1 MLSARDL
8 ACSLVDIVG
17 GVEIKNIS
25 NWSDGGGQRCL
36 FLLFK
41 LSLVSL
47 KQESFP
53 GDITMR
59 ASIGWLREH
68 ELKFDFPLLCVNK
81 LNHGAAFYREKSLV
95 IKFSS

>member
-1 MLSARDL
+1 MAEVNVV
-8 ACSLVDIVG
+8 CF
-17 GVEIKNIS
+17 
-25 NWSDGGGQRCL
+25 
-36 FLLFK
+36 FLLYK

-53 GDITMR
+53 GYMTKLP
-59 ASIGWLREH
+59 SIRWLREH

-95 IKFSS
+95 INFLAKKGGN